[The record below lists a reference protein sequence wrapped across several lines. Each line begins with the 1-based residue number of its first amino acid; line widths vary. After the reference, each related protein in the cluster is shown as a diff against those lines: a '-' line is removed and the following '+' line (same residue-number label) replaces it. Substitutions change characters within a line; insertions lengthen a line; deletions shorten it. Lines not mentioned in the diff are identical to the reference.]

1 MQFISRSLAEWR
13 ALTGAALIGLGLG
26 LGLGAAYLTGGLQDR
41 VARQARADLI
51 VRATADGYDGVADGV
66 AVSASPRLPIRPV
79 ARVRSRTRDLNCL
92 TEAVYYEARSESVSG
107 QRAVAQVV
115 LNRVKHPAFPK
126 SVCAVVFQGAGHRRG
141 CQFSFA
147 CDGSMRGRREA
158 SAWAEARRVAT
169 RALAGAVAR
178 EVGSATHYHT
188 IAVNPAWR
196 GEMARVSQVGVHVFY
211 RFSPRK
217 AALARAA
224 AAERVILTSAP
235 LRAAEL
241 RITPVALDI
250 PAEAPAA
257 TPAPEAAPADAAEL
271 KTPQPVA
278 GGS

>member
-1 MQFISRSLAEWR
+1 LQFISRSLAEWR

-26 LGLGAAYLTGGLQDR
+26 LGLGAIYLTGGLQDR
-41 VARQARADLI
+41 VARQARADAI
-51 VRATADGYDGVADGV
+51 VRATADGYDESVIVAG
-66 AVSASPRLPIRPV
+66 AAPRLPIGPV

-126 SVCAVVFQGAGHRRG
+126 SVCAVVFQGAGHRGG

-188 IAVNPAWR
+188 IAVNPAWG
-196 GEMARVSQVGVHVFY
+196 GEMARVGQVGAHVFY

-224 AAERVILTSAP
+224 AAEHVILTSAP
-235 LRAAEL
+235 LHAAEL
-241 RITPVALDI
+241 RIVPTALETA
-250 PAEAPAA
+250 AEAPAA
-257 TPAPEAAPADAAEL
+257 APAPEAAPADAAQL
-271 KTPQPVA
+271 KTSQPVA